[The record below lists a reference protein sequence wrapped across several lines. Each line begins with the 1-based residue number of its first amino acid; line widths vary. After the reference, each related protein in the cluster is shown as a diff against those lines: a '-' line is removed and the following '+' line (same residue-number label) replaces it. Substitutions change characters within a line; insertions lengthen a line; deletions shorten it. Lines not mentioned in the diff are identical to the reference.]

1 MPGRTDDF
9 GRYGAQGERGS
20 QAAARVLDSLSGG
33 IASPVTTR
41 RGLSARLRYL
51 TRSKAG
57 HQAMREAGITVT
69 PRTLKAWLAGKQ
81 RPNKANLAK
90 IDTAYWALR
99 RKNVAKYLL
108 RRLNANGGTR
118 VEIHP
123 VDQSHVPIP
132 RQRILE
138 YRRLNIRHWD
148 AIVDAWMRGDAQAL
162 DDAWIDQM
170 VNLGSQWG
178 KYEYVTSVGF
188 AA

>member
-20 QAAARVLDSLSGG
+20 QAAARVLDSLAGG

-57 HQAMREAGITVT
+57 HQAMQEAGITVT
-69 PRTLKAWLAGKQ
+69 LRTLKAWLAGKQ

-90 IDTAYWALR
+90 IDTAYWTLR

-148 AIVDAWMRGDAQAL
+148 AIVDAWMRGDTRAL
-162 DDAWIDQM
+162 DDSWIDQM

>member
-1 MPGRTDDF
+1 MPDRTHDF
-9 GRYGAQGERGS
+9 GHYGAKGERGS
-20 QAAARVLDSLSGG
+20 EAAARVLDSLAGY
-33 IASPVTTR
+33 IASPLTSP

-51 TRSKAG
+51 TRSAAG
-57 HQAMREAGITVT
+57 HNAIRQAGITVT
-69 PRTLKAWLAGKQ
+69 PRTLKAWLTGTQ

-90 IDTAYWALR
+90 IDTAYRTLR
-99 RKNVAKYLL
+99 RHNVARHLL

-123 VDQSHVPIP
+123 LDQSHVPAP
-132 RQRILE
+132 HQRVLE
-138 YRRLNIRHWD
+138 YRRLNIRTWD
-148 AIVDAWMRGDAQAL
+148 AIIDAWSQGDPQAL
-162 DDAWIDQM
+162 DSAWIDQI

>member
-1 MPGRTDDF
+1 MPDRTHDF
-9 GRYGAQGERGS
+9 GRYGAHGTRGS
-20 QAAARVLDSLSGG
+20 QAASRVLDSLAGG
-33 IASPVTTR
+33 IASPITTP

-51 TRSKAG
+51 TRSAAG
-57 HQAMREAGITVT
+57 HDAMREAGITVT

-99 RKNVAKYLL
+99 RRNVARYLL

-118 VEIHP
+118 VELHP
-123 VDQSHVPIP
+123 LDQSHVPIP
-132 RQRILE
+132 RQRVLE
-138 YRRLNIRHWD
+138 YRRLNIRNWD
-148 AIVDAWMRGDAQAL
+148 AIIDAWARGDAQAL
-162 DDAWIDQM
+162 DNAWIDQM

-178 KYEYVTSVGF
+178 KYEYVGSVGF